1 MWTTLLCLG
10 LFREELQ
17 FRMDKSEY
25 NLKIEELKTAMHA
38 HDFEKAVDVAD
49 SLDIKKIR
57 DNNLLSLIAD
67 AYELT
72 GDNEQ
77 AKKILLMAYE
87 NTNTGRQLAYR
98 LCLISIKLK
107 ELDEAN
113 EFYQDFIEMA
123 PRDSARFILKYKMA
137 KAKKK
142 PVEELIKILED
153 YVNIDMEEKW
163 AYELAK
169 LYDVAGEG
177 EKCVNMCDEISLW
190 FAEGKYVV
198 KAMDLKKKY
207 ESLTSTQQDNYNK
220 KSENKSKEQEEKKA
234 STQELMDKIMEKTSI
249 KSRIDEAVKEANER
263 KAESK
268 TIEEVTGTEKNIDK
282 IKAVGK
288 EAADTESF
296 DFPEIN
302 ESVVE
307 EIKPYD
313 DIEGATIDVNS
324 MTHPQEVEEIK
335 IPGISDDL
343 NELESDS
350 SDKAEAEKEDVVA
363 KTDKEKKRLKLRPFS
378 VKPKKTENPLK
389 EDKKVEAPVNAKVP
403 LEEDED
409 FKLINPD
416 DVSKVEEP
424 VIDDLGEDTTETV
437 DMEFDEDMDM
447 VMKSDEE
454 KEDILNVDDVED
466 ILHQLQA
473 RGILKAETV
482 NSAVSIIE
490 NVRETKKESKEE
502 KPDEKDV
509 STLDRWQE
517 DNVEVEKPLEKEQT
531 SVEDNTSDNEKKE
544 QTSVEDNTSDNEEN
558 KASQVEIPDLE
569 EIPDEVEDLPEEPE
583 KEEVEITENQDASEL
598 EVIESQEEEPE
609 VDIEKIAESI
619 PDIEEIQVAEEAQPE
634 EIPSEQEV
642 AENVQKEASE
652 TAEDLG
658 KTAIFTIPK
667 ADIETGNN
675 TGEVVVDEELPNI
688 DAPEIDLET
697 GIPEQDLCE
706 DTKNAEES
714 TENENAESVDAE
726 KSESAENEEAVQ
738 EEPAQ
743 DNSIDLDIHSTKD
756 LSAKVEVISGTDWEQ
771 PEYEEKLEE
780 EEEQLEGAKEEAE
793 EGTPERTSEGE
804 LLNRILNKNNEE
816 IPEPELVATEEE
828 LSVFKNFFNVEGLED
843 NIQEV
848 VKELIAGYTP
858 NGKSTDG
865 NVVILG
871 EEKTGKT
878 SLAVEI
884 IKLVNKKRG
893 RRNRRLAKIDATA
906 LNKRGFRNSLNK
918 LLGSDLIVENAEKL
932 GAMILSEV
940 VDVSGMFTDDM
951 LIILE
956 GETEPMEKMLKD
968 SPRLSKVFNHVIR
981 IKQYDIKEWVEYG
994 KRYAK
999 DKGYVME
1006 ELASLAFYKAIDDYF
1021 GEHKGI
1027 GRADVEKLVDTAI
1040 ANSHKLGR
1048 KLSGL
1053 FSSNK
1058 NDDGLYILIESDFI
1072 F

>member
-1 MWTTLLCLG
+1 
-10 LFREELQ
+10 
-17 FRMDKSEY
+17 MDKSEY

-169 LYDVAGEG
+169 LYDIAGEG

-268 TIEEVTGTEKNIDK
+268 TIEEVTDTEKNIDN
-282 IKAVGK
+282 IKVVGK

-424 VIDDLGEDTTETV
+424 VIDDLGEDTTEPV

-447 VMKSDEE
+447 VMKSDEK

-531 SVEDNTSDNEKKE
+531 SVEDNTSDNEEKE

-558 KASQVEIPDLE
+558 KASKVEIPDLE

-583 KEEVEITENQDASEL
+583 KEEVETTENQDASEL

-688 DAPEIDLET
+688 DEPEIDLET
-697 GIPEQDLCE
+697 GILEPDLGE

-726 KSESAENEEAVQ
+726 KSESTEKEEAVQ
-738 EEPAQ
+738 EEPVQ
-743 DNSIDLDIHSTKD
+743 DNSINLDIHSTKD

-771 PEYEEKLEE
+771 PEYEEELEE
-780 EEEQLEGAKEEAE
+780 EEEQLEVAKEEAE

-932 GAMILSEV
+932 GPMILSEV

>member
-1 MWTTLLCLG
+1 
-10 LFREELQ
+10 
-17 FRMDKSEY
+17 MDKSEY

-169 LYDVAGEG
+169 LYDIAGEG

-531 SVEDNTSDNEKKE
+531 SVEDNTSDNE
-544 QTSVEDNTSDNEEN
+544 EN

-583 KEEVEITENQDASEL
+583 KEEVETTENQDASEL

-726 KSESAENEEAVQ
+726 KSESTENEEAVQ

-743 DNSIDLDIHSTKD
+743 DNSINLDIHSTKD

-780 EEEQLEGAKEEAE
+780 EEEQLEVSKEEAE

>member
-1 MWTTLLCLG
+1 
-10 LFREELQ
+10 
-17 FRMDKSEY
+17 MDKSEY

-137 KAKKK
+137 KANKK

-531 SVEDNTSDNEKKE
+531 SVEDNTSDNEEKEQTSVEDNTLDNEKKE

-583 KEEVEITENQDASEL
+583 KEEVETTENQDASEL

-619 PDIEEIQVAEEAQPE
+619 PDKEEIQVAEEAQPE

-726 KSESAENEEAVQ
+726 KSESTENEEAVQ
-738 EEPAQ
+738 EELAQ
-743 DNSIDLDIHSTKD
+743 DNSINLDIHSTKD

-780 EEEQLEGAKEEAE
+780 EEEQLEVAKEEAE

>member
-1 MWTTLLCLG
+1 
-10 LFREELQ
+10 
-17 FRMDKSEY
+17 MDKSEY

-169 LYDVAGEG
+169 LYDIAGEG

-268 TIEEVTGTEKNIDK
+268 TIEEVTDTEKNIDK

-302 ESVVE
+302 ESAVE

-350 SDKAEAEKEDVVA
+350 SDKVEAEKEDVVA

-389 EDKKVEAPVNAKVP
+389 EDKKVEAPVNAKVT
-403 LEEDED
+403 LEEDKD

-502 KPDEKDV
+502 KPDEKEV

-583 KEEVEITENQDASEL
+583 KEEVETTENQDASEL

-619 PDIEEIQVAEEAQPE
+619 PDIEEIQLAEEAQPE

-688 DAPEIDLET
+688 DEPEIDLET
-697 GIPEQDLCE
+697 GIPEPDLGK

-726 KSESAENEEAVQ
+726 KSESTENEEAVQ

-743 DNSIDLDIHSTKD
+743 DNSINLDIHSTKD

-780 EEEQLEGAKEEAE
+780 EEEQLEVAKEEAE
-793 EGTPERTSEGE
+793 EGTPERTSE
-804 LLNRILNKNNEE
+804 
-816 IPEPELVATEEE
+816 
-828 LSVFKNFFNVEGLED
+828 
-843 NIQEV
+843 
-848 VKELIAGYTP
+848 
-858 NGKSTDG
+858 
-865 NVVILG
+865 G

>member
-1 MWTTLLCLG
+1 
-10 LFREELQ
+10 
-17 FRMDKSEY
+17 MDKSEY

-169 LYDVAGEG
+169 LYDIAGEG

-424 VIDDLGEDTTETV
+424 VIDDLGEDTTEPV

-502 KPDEKDV
+502 KPDEKEV

-517 DNVEVEKPLEKEQT
+517 DNVEVEKPLE
-531 SVEDNTSDNEKKE
+531 KE

-583 KEEVEITENQDASEL
+583 KEEVETTENQDASEL

-726 KSESAENEEAVQ
+726 KSESTENEEAVQ
-738 EEPAQ
+738 EELAQ
-743 DNSIDLDIHSTKD
+743 DNSINLDIHSTKD

-780 EEEQLEGAKEEAE
+780 EEEQLEVAKEEAE

>member
-1 MWTTLLCLG
+1 
-10 LFREELQ
+10 
-17 FRMDKSEY
+17 MDKSEY
-25 NLKIEELKTAMHA
+25 NLKIEELKTAIHA

-169 LYDVAGEG
+169 LYDIAGEG

-313 DIEGATIDVNS
+313 EIEGATIDVNS

-335 IPGISDDL
+335 IPGISDDVSKP
-343 NELESDS
+343 ESDS

-389 EDKKVEAPVNAKVP
+389 EDKKVEASVNTNVP

-424 VIDDLGEDTTETV
+424 VIDDLGEDTTEPV

-502 KPDEKDV
+502 KPDEKEV

-531 SVEDNTSDNEKKE
+531 SVEDNTSDNEEKE

-583 KEEVEITENQDASEL
+583 KEEVETTENQDASEL

-780 EEEQLEGAKEEAE
+780 EEEQLEVAKEEAE

>member
-1 MWTTLLCLG
+1 
-10 LFREELQ
+10 
-17 FRMDKSEY
+17 MDKSEY

-780 EEEQLEGAKEEAE
+780 EEEQLEGAEEEAE

>member
-1 MWTTLLCLG
+1 
-10 LFREELQ
+10 
-17 FRMDKSEY
+17 MDKSEY

-169 LYDVAGEG
+169 LYDIAGEG

-249 KSRIDEAVKEANER
+249 KSRIDEAVKEANEH

-335 IPGISDDL
+335 IPGISDEL

-389 EDKKVEAPVNAKVP
+389 EDKKVEASVNAKVP

-424 VIDDLGEDTTETV
+424 VIDDLGEDTTEPV

-502 KPDEKDV
+502 KPDEKEV

-517 DNVEVEKPLEKEQT
+517 DNVEVEKPLEKEQTSVEDNTSDNEEKEQT

-569 EIPDEVEDLPEEPE
+569 EIPDEVEDLP
-583 KEEVEITENQDASEL
+583 
-598 EVIESQEEEPE
+598 EEPE

-714 TENENAESVDAE
+714 TENENAESVDVK
-726 KSESAENEEAVQ
+726 KSESTENEEAVQ

-743 DNSIDLDIHSTKD
+743 DNSINLDIHSTKD

-780 EEEQLEGAKEEAE
+780 EEEQLEVAKEEAE

-1027 GRADVEKLVDTAI
+1027 GRSDVEKLVDTAI

>member
-1 MWTTLLCLG
+1 
-10 LFREELQ
+10 
-17 FRMDKSEY
+17 MDKSEY

-169 LYDVAGEG
+169 LYDIAGEG

-268 TIEEVTGTEKNIDK
+268 TVEEVTGTEKNIDK

-389 EDKKVEAPVNAKVP
+389 EDKKVEAPVNTNVP

-424 VIDDLGEDTTETV
+424 VIDDLGEDTTEPV

-531 SVEDNTSDNEKKE
+531 SVEDNTSDNEEKE

-634 EIPSEQEV
+634 ENPSEQEV

-743 DNSIDLDIHSTKD
+743 DNSINLDIHSTKD

-780 EEEQLEGAKEEAE
+780 EEEQLEVAKEEAE

-871 EEKTGKT
+871 EEKAGKT

>member
-1 MWTTLLCLG
+1 
-10 LFREELQ
+10 
-17 FRMDKSEY
+17 MDKSEY

-169 LYDVAGEG
+169 LYDIAGEG

-389 EDKKVEAPVNAKVP
+389 EDKKVEAPVNTNVP

-502 KPDEKDV
+502 KPDEKDI

-531 SVEDNTSDNEKKE
+531 SVEDNTSDNEEKEQTSVEDNTLDNEKKE
-544 QTSVEDNTSDNEEN
+544 QTSVEDNTSDNGEN

-583 KEEVEITENQDASEL
+583 KEEVETTENQDASEL

-697 GIPEQDLCE
+697 GIPEQDSGE

-726 KSESAENEEAVQ
+726 KSESTENEEAVQ

-743 DNSIDLDIHSTKD
+743 DNSINLDIHSTKD

-780 EEEQLEGAKEEAE
+780 EEEQLEVAKEEAE

>member
-1 MWTTLLCLG
+1 
-10 LFREELQ
+10 
-17 FRMDKSEY
+17 MDKSEY

-169 LYDVAGEG
+169 LYDIAGEG

-389 EDKKVEAPVNAKVP
+389 EDKKVEAPVNTNVP

-502 KPDEKDV
+502 KPDEKDI

-531 SVEDNTSDNEKKE
+531 SVEDNTLDNEKKE
-544 QTSVEDNTSDNEEN
+544 QTSVEDNTSDNGEN

-583 KEEVEITENQDASEL
+583 KEEVETTENQDASEL

-697 GIPEQDLCE
+697 GIPEQDSGE

-726 KSESAENEEAVQ
+726 KSESTENEEAVQ

-743 DNSIDLDIHSTKD
+743 DNSINLDIHSTKD

-780 EEEQLEGAKEEAE
+780 EEEQLEVAKEEAE

>member
-1 MWTTLLCLG
+1 M
-10 LFREELQ
+10 
-17 FRMDKSEY
+17 
-25 NLKIEELKTAMHA
+25 
-38 HDFEKAVDVAD
+38 
-49 SLDIKKIR
+49 
-57 DNNLLSLIAD
+57 
-67 AYELT
+67 
-72 GDNEQ
+72 
-77 AKKILLMAYE
+77 
-87 NTNTGRQLAYR
+87 
-98 LCLISIKLK
+98 
-107 ELDEAN
+107 
-113 EFYQDFIEMA
+113 
-123 PRDSARFILKYKMA
+123 
-137 KAKKK
+137 
-142 PVEELIKILED
+142 
-153 YVNIDMEEKW
+153 
-163 AYELAK
+163 
-169 LYDVAGEG
+169 
-177 EKCVNMCDEISLW
+177 
-190 FAEGKYVV
+190 
-198 KAMDLKKKY
+198 
-207 ESLTSTQQDNYNK
+207 
-220 KSENKSKEQEEKKA
+220 
-234 STQELMDKIMEKTSI
+234 
-249 KSRIDEAVKEANER
+249 
-263 KAESK
+263 
-268 TIEEVTGTEKNIDK
+268 
-282 IKAVGK
+282 
-288 EAADTESF
+288 
-296 DFPEIN
+296 
-302 ESVVE
+302 E

-363 KTDKEKKRLKLRPFS
+363 KTEKEKKRLKLRPFS

-389 EDKKVEAPVNAKVP
+389 EDKKVEAPVNANVP

-502 KPDEKDV
+502 KPDEKEV

-517 DNVEVEKPLEKEQT
+517 DNVEVEKPLEKEQTSVEDNTSDNEEKEQT

-583 KEEVEITENQDASEL
+583 KEEVETTENQDASEL

-697 GIPEQDLCE
+697 GIPEPDLGE

-726 KSESAENEEAVQ
+726 KSESTENEEAVQ

-743 DNSIDLDIHSTKD
+743 DNSINLDIHSTKD

-780 EEEQLEGAKEEAE
+780 EEEQLELAKEEAE

-968 SPRLSKVFNHVIR
+968 SPRLSKVFNQVIR

>member
-1 MWTTLLCLG
+1 
-10 LFREELQ
+10 
-17 FRMDKSEY
+17 MDKSEY

-169 LYDVAGEG
+169 LYDIAGEG

-268 TIEEVTGTEKNIDK
+268 TIEEVTGTEKNIDN

-389 EDKKVEAPVNAKVP
+389 EDKKVEAPVNTNVP

-424 VIDDLGEDTTETV
+424 VIDDLGEDTTEPV

-502 KPDEKDV
+502 KPDEKEV

-517 DNVEVEKPLEKEQT
+517 DNVEVEKPLE
-531 SVEDNTSDNEKKE
+531 KE

-583 KEEVEITENQDASEL
+583 KEEVETTENQDASEL

-697 GIPEQDLCE
+697 GIPEQDLGE

-726 KSESAENEEAVQ
+726 KSESTENEEAVQ

-743 DNSIDLDIHSTKD
+743 DNSINLDIHSTKD

-780 EEEQLEGAKEEAE
+780 EEEQLEVAKEEAE

>member
-1 MWTTLLCLG
+1 
-10 LFREELQ
+10 
-17 FRMDKSEY
+17 MDKSEY

-169 LYDVAGEG
+169 LYDIAGEG

-583 KEEVEITENQDASEL
+583 KEEVETTENQDASEL

-726 KSESAENEEAVQ
+726 KSESTENEEAVQ

-743 DNSIDLDIHSTKD
+743 DNSINLDIHSTKD

-780 EEEQLEGAKEEAE
+780 EEEQLEVAKEEAE

-1058 NDDGLYILIESDFI
+1058 NDDGLFILIESDFI

>member
-1 MWTTLLCLG
+1 
-10 LFREELQ
+10 
-17 FRMDKSEY
+17 MDKSEY

-169 LYDVAGEG
+169 LYDIAGEG

-282 IKAVGK
+282 IKVVGK

-335 IPGISDDL
+335 IPGISDDVSKP
-343 NELESDS
+343 ESDS

-363 KTDKEKKRLKLRPFS
+363 KTEKEKKRLKLRPFS

-389 EDKKVEAPVNAKVP
+389 EDKKVEAPVIANVP

-424 VIDDLGEDTTETV
+424 VIDDLGEDTTEQV

-502 KPDEKDV
+502 KPDEKEV

-531 SVEDNTSDNEKKE
+531 SVEDNTSDNEEKE

-583 KEEVEITENQDASEL
+583 KEEVETTENQDASEL

-697 GIPEQDLCE
+697 GIPEPDLGE

-726 KSESAENEEAVQ
+726 KSESTENEEAVQ

-743 DNSIDLDIHSTKD
+743 DNSINLDIHSTKD

-780 EEEQLEGAKEEAE
+780 EEEQLEVAKEEAE

>member
-1 MWTTLLCLG
+1 
-10 LFREELQ
+10 
-17 FRMDKSEY
+17 MDKSEY

-137 KAKKK
+137 KANKK

-169 LYDVAGEG
+169 LYDIAGEG

-424 VIDDLGEDTTETV
+424 VIDDLGEDTTEPV

-502 KPDEKDV
+502 KPDEKEV

-531 SVEDNTSDNEKKE
+531 SVEDNISDNEEKE

-583 KEEVEITENQDASEL
+583 KEEVETTENQDASEL
-598 EVIESQEEEPE
+598 EVIESQEEEPD

-726 KSESAENEEAVQ
+726 KSESTENEEAVQ

-743 DNSIDLDIHSTKD
+743 DNSINLDIHSTKD

-780 EEEQLEGAKEEAE
+780 EEEQLEVAKEEAE

>member
-1 MWTTLLCLG
+1 M
-10 LFREELQ
+10 
-17 FRMDKSEY
+17 
-25 NLKIEELKTAMHA
+25 
-38 HDFEKAVDVAD
+38 
-49 SLDIKKIR
+49 
-57 DNNLLSLIAD
+57 
-67 AYELT
+67 
-72 GDNEQ
+72 
-77 AKKILLMAYE
+77 
-87 NTNTGRQLAYR
+87 
-98 LCLISIKLK
+98 
-107 ELDEAN
+107 
-113 EFYQDFIEMA
+113 
-123 PRDSARFILKYKMA
+123 
-137 KAKKK
+137 
-142 PVEELIKILED
+142 
-153 YVNIDMEEKW
+153 
-163 AYELAK
+163 
-169 LYDVAGEG
+169 
-177 EKCVNMCDEISLW
+177 
-190 FAEGKYVV
+190 
-198 KAMDLKKKY
+198 
-207 ESLTSTQQDNYNK
+207 
-220 KSENKSKEQEEKKA
+220 
-234 STQELMDKIMEKTSI
+234 
-249 KSRIDEAVKEANER
+249 
-263 KAESK
+263 
-268 TIEEVTGTEKNIDK
+268 
-282 IKAVGK
+282 
-288 EAADTESF
+288 
-296 DFPEIN
+296 
-302 ESVVE
+302 E

-389 EDKKVEAPVNAKVP
+389 EDKKVEAPVNTNVP

-424 VIDDLGEDTTETV
+424 VIDDLGEDTTEPV

-502 KPDEKDV
+502 KPDEKEV

-531 SVEDNTSDNEKKE
+531 SVEDNTSDNEEKEQTSVEDNTSDNEKKE
-544 QTSVEDNTSDNEEN
+544 QTSVEDNTSDNGEN
-558 KASQVEIPDLE
+558 KASRVEIPDLE

-583 KEEVEITENQDASEL
+583 KEEVETTENQDASEL

-697 GIPEQDLCE
+697 GIPEQDSGE

-726 KSESAENEEAVQ
+726 KSESTENEEAVQ

-743 DNSIDLDIHSTKD
+743 DNSINLDIHSTKD

-780 EEEQLEGAKEEAE
+780 EEEQLEVAKEEAE

>member
-1 MWTTLLCLG
+1 
-10 LFREELQ
+10 
-17 FRMDKSEY
+17 MDKSEY

-169 LYDVAGEG
+169 LYDIAGEG

-249 KSRIDEAVKEANER
+249 KSRIDKAVKEANER

-268 TIEEVTGTEKNIDK
+268 TIEEVTDTEKNIDK
-282 IKAVGK
+282 IKVVGK

-302 ESVVE
+302 ESAVE

-389 EDKKVEAPVNAKVP
+389 EDKKVEAPVNAKVT
-403 LEEDED
+403 LEEDKD

-502 KPDEKDV
+502 KPDEKEV

-531 SVEDNTSDNEKKE
+531 SVEDNTSDNEEKE
-544 QTSVEDNTSDNEEN
+544 KTSVEDNTSDNEEN

-583 KEEVEITENQDASEL
+583 KEEVETTENQDASEL

-619 PDIEEIQVAEEAQPE
+619 PDIEEIQLAEEAQPE

-688 DAPEIDLET
+688 DEPEIDLET
-697 GIPEQDLCE
+697 GIPEPDLGK

-726 KSESAENEEAVQ
+726 KSESTENEEAVQ

-743 DNSIDLDIHSTKD
+743 DNSINLDIHSTKD

-780 EEEQLEGAKEEAE
+780 EEEQLEVAKEEAE

>member
-1 MWTTLLCLG
+1 
-10 LFREELQ
+10 
-17 FRMDKSEY
+17 MDKSEY

-169 LYDVAGEG
+169 LYDIAGEG

-249 KSRIDEAVKEANER
+249 KSRIDEAVKEANEH

-335 IPGISDDL
+335 IPGISDDVSKP
-343 NELESDS
+343 ESAS
-350 SDKAEAEKEDVVA
+350 SDKAETEKENGVT
-363 KTDKEKKRLKLRPFS
+363 KPDKEKKRLKLRPFS

-389 EDKKVEAPVNAKVP
+389 EDKKVEAPVNTKVP

-424 VIDDLGEDTTETV
+424 VIDDLGEDTTEPV

-502 KPDEKDV
+502 KPDEKEV

-531 SVEDNTSDNEKKE
+531 SVEDNTLDNEKKE

-583 KEEVEITENQDASEL
+583 KEEVETTENQDASEL

-726 KSESAENEEAVQ
+726 KSESTENEEAVQ

-743 DNSIDLDIHSTKD
+743 DNSINLDIHSTKD

-780 EEEQLEGAKEEAE
+780 EEEQLEVAKEEAE

>member
-1 MWTTLLCLG
+1 
-10 LFREELQ
+10 
-17 FRMDKSEY
+17 MDKSEY

-137 KAKKK
+137 KANKK

-531 SVEDNTSDNEKKE
+531 SVEDNTSDNEEKEQTSVEDNTLDNEKKE

-583 KEEVEITENQDASEL
+583 KEEVETTENQDASEL

-726 KSESAENEEAVQ
+726 KSESTENEEAVQ
-738 EEPAQ
+738 EELAQ
-743 DNSIDLDIHSTKD
+743 DNSINLDIHSTKD
-756 LSAKVEVISGTDWEQ
+756 LSAKVEVVSGTDWEQ

-780 EEEQLEGAKEEAE
+780 EEEQLEVAKEEAE

>member
-1 MWTTLLCLG
+1 
-10 LFREELQ
+10 
-17 FRMDKSEY
+17 MDKSEY

-169 LYDVAGEG
+169 LYDIAGEG

-324 MTHPQEVEEIK
+324 ITHPQEVEEIK

-502 KPDEKDV
+502 KPDEKEV

-531 SVEDNTSDNEKKE
+531 LVEDNTSDNEEKE

-583 KEEVEITENQDASEL
+583 KEEVETTENQDASEL

-743 DNSIDLDIHSTKD
+743 DNSINLDIHSTKD

-780 EEEQLEGAKEEAE
+780 EEEQLEVAKEEAE

>member
-1 MWTTLLCLG
+1 
-10 LFREELQ
+10 
-17 FRMDKSEY
+17 
-25 NLKIEELKTAMHA
+25 
-38 HDFEKAVDVAD
+38 
-49 SLDIKKIR
+49 
-57 DNNLLSLIAD
+57 
-67 AYELT
+67 
-72 GDNEQ
+72 
-77 AKKILLMAYE
+77 
-87 NTNTGRQLAYR
+87 
-98 LCLISIKLK
+98 
-107 ELDEAN
+107 
-113 EFYQDFIEMA
+113 
-123 PRDSARFILKYKMA
+123 
-137 KAKKK
+137 
-142 PVEELIKILED
+142 
-153 YVNIDMEEKW
+153 MEEKW

-531 SVEDNTSDNEKKE
+531 SVEDNTSDNEEKEQTSVEDNTLDNEKKE

-583 KEEVEITENQDASEL
+583 KEEVETTENQDASEL

-726 KSESAENEEAVQ
+726 KSESTENEEAVQ
-738 EEPAQ
+738 EELAQ
-743 DNSIDLDIHSTKD
+743 DNSINLDIHSTKD

-780 EEEQLEGAKEEAE
+780 EEEQLEVAKEEAE

>member
-1 MWTTLLCLG
+1 
-10 LFREELQ
+10 
-17 FRMDKSEY
+17 MDKSEY

-169 LYDVAGEG
+169 LYDIAGEG

-363 KTDKEKKRLKLRPFS
+363 KTDKEKKRLKLRLFS

-583 KEEVEITENQDASEL
+583 KEEVETTENQDASEL

-697 GIPEQDLCE
+697 GIPEPDLGE

-714 TENENAESVDAE
+714 TENVNAESVDAE
-726 KSESAENEEAVQ
+726 KSESTENEEAVQ

-743 DNSIDLDIHSTKD
+743 DNSINLDIHSTKD

-780 EEEQLEGAKEEAE
+780 EEEQLELAKEEAE

>member
-1 MWTTLLCLG
+1 
-10 LFREELQ
+10 
-17 FRMDKSEY
+17 MDKSEY

-169 LYDVAGEG
+169 LYDIAGEG

-268 TIEEVTGTEKNIDK
+268 TIEEVTGTEKNIDN

-389 EDKKVEAPVNAKVP
+389 EDKKVEAPVNTNVP

-424 VIDDLGEDTTETV
+424 VIDDLGEDTTEPV
-437 DMEFDEDMDM
+437 DIEFDEDMDM

-502 KPDEKDV
+502 KPDEKEV

-531 SVEDNTSDNEKKE
+531 SVEDNTSDNEEKE

-583 KEEVEITENQDASEL
+583 KEEVETTENQDASEL

-697 GIPEQDLCE
+697 GIPEQDLGE

-726 KSESAENEEAVQ
+726 KSESTENEEAVQ

-743 DNSIDLDIHSTKD
+743 DNSINLDIHSTKD

-780 EEEQLEGAKEEAE
+780 EEEQLEVAKEEAE

>member
-1 MWTTLLCLG
+1 
-10 LFREELQ
+10 
-17 FRMDKSEY
+17 MDKSEY

-169 LYDVAGEG
+169 LYDIAGEG

-313 DIEGATIDVNS
+313 EIEGATIDVNS

-335 IPGISDDL
+335 IPGISDDVSKP
-343 NELESDS
+343 ESDS

-389 EDKKVEAPVNAKVP
+389 EDKKVEASVNTNVP

-424 VIDDLGEDTTETV
+424 VIDNLGEDTTEPV

-502 KPDEKDV
+502 KPDEKEV

-583 KEEVEITENQDASEL
+583 KEEVETTENQDASEL

-619 PDIEEIQVAEEAQPE
+619 PDIEEIQVAEEAQLE

-726 KSESAENEEAVQ
+726 KSESTENEEAVQ

-743 DNSIDLDIHSTKD
+743 DNSINLDIHSTKD

-780 EEEQLEGAKEEAE
+780 EEEQLEVAKEEAE

>member
-1 MWTTLLCLG
+1 
-10 LFREELQ
+10 
-17 FRMDKSEY
+17 MDKSEY

-169 LYDVAGEG
+169 LYDIAGEG

-234 STQELMDKIMEKTSI
+234 STQEFMDKIMEKTSI

-313 DIEGATIDVNS
+313 EIEGATIDVNS

-335 IPGISDDL
+335 IPGISDDVSKP
-343 NELESDS
+343 ESDS

-389 EDKKVEAPVNAKVP
+389 EDKKVEAPVNTNVP

-424 VIDDLGEDTTETV
+424 VIDDLGEDTTEPV

-502 KPDEKDV
+502 KPDEKEV

-583 KEEVEITENQDASEL
+583 KEEVETTENQDASEL

-726 KSESAENEEAVQ
+726 KSESTENEEAVQ
-738 EEPAQ
+738 EELAQ
-743 DNSIDLDIHSTKD
+743 DNSINLDIHSTKD

-780 EEEQLEGAKEEAE
+780 EEEQLEVAKEEAE

>member
-1 MWTTLLCLG
+1 
-10 LFREELQ
+10 
-17 FRMDKSEY
+17 MDKSEY

-169 LYDVAGEG
+169 LYDIAGEG

-268 TIEEVTGTEKNIDK
+268 TIEEVTGTEKNIDN

-335 IPGISDDL
+335 IPGISDDV

-389 EDKKVEAPVNAKVP
+389 EDKKVEAPVNANVP

-502 KPDEKDV
+502 KPDEKEV

-517 DNVEVEKPLEKEQT
+517 DNVEVEEPLEKEQTSVEDNTSDNEEKEQT

-544 QTSVEDNTSDNEEN
+544 QTLVEDNTSDNEEN

-642 AENVQKEASE
+642 AENVQKEDSE

-697 GIPEQDLCE
+697 GIPEQDLGE

-726 KSESAENEEAVQ
+726 KSESTENEEAVQ

-743 DNSIDLDIHSTKD
+743 DNSINLDIHSTKD

-780 EEEQLEGAKEEAE
+780 EEEQLEVAKEEAE

>member
-1 MWTTLLCLG
+1 
-10 LFREELQ
+10 
-17 FRMDKSEY
+17 MDKSEY

-169 LYDVAGEG
+169 LYDIAGEG

-249 KSRIDEAVKEANER
+249 KSRIDEAVKEANKR

-268 TIEEVTGTEKNIDK
+268 TIEEVAGTEKNIDK

-335 IPGISDDL
+335 IPGISDEL

-389 EDKKVEAPVNAKVP
+389 EDKKVEAPVNTKVP

-424 VIDDLGEDTTETV
+424 VIDDLGEDTTEPV

-502 KPDEKDV
+502 KPDEKEV

-531 SVEDNTSDNEKKE
+531 L
-544 QTSVEDNTSDNEEN
+544 VEDNTSDNEEN

-583 KEEVEITENQDASEL
+583 KEEVETTENQDASEL

-634 EIPSEQEV
+634 EILSEQEV

-726 KSESAENEEAVQ
+726 KSESTENEEAVQ

-743 DNSIDLDIHSTKD
+743 DNSINLDIHSTKD

-780 EEEQLEGAKEEAE
+780 EEEQLEVAKEEAE

>member
-1 MWTTLLCLG
+1 
-10 LFREELQ
+10 
-17 FRMDKSEY
+17 MDKSEY

-169 LYDVAGEG
+169 LYDIAGEG

-220 KSENKSKEQEEKKA
+220 KSENKFKEQEEKKA

-335 IPGISDDL
+335 IPGISDDVSKP
-343 NELESDS
+343 ESDS

-389 EDKKVEAPVNAKVP
+389 EDKKVEASVNAKVP

-531 SVEDNTSDNEKKE
+531 SVEDNTSDNEEKE

-558 KASQVEIPDLE
+558 RASQVEIPDLE

>member
-1 MWTTLLCLG
+1 
-10 LFREELQ
+10 
-17 FRMDKSEY
+17 MDKSEY
-25 NLKIEELKTAMHA
+25 NLKIEELKAAMHA

-123 PRDSARFILKYKMA
+123 SRDSARFILKYKMA

-169 LYDVAGEG
+169 LYDIAGEG

-268 TIEEVTGTEKNIDK
+268 TIEEVTDTEKNIDK
-282 IKAVGK
+282 IKVVGK
-288 EAADTESF
+288 EAADIDSF

-389 EDKKVEAPVNAKVP
+389 EDKKVEAPVNAKVT
-403 LEEDED
+403 LEEDKD

-502 KPDEKDV
+502 KPDEKEV

-583 KEEVEITENQDASEL
+583 KEEVETTENQDASEL

-619 PDIEEIQVAEEAQPE
+619 PDIEEIQLAEEAQPE
-634 EIPSEQEV
+634 EIPSEQQV

-688 DAPEIDLET
+688 DEPEIDLET
-697 GIPEQDLCE
+697 GIPEPDLGK

-726 KSESAENEEAVQ
+726 KSESTENGEAVQ

-743 DNSIDLDIHSTKD
+743 DNSINLDIHSTKD

-780 EEEQLEGAKEEAE
+780 EEEQLEVAKEEAE

>member
-1 MWTTLLCLG
+1 
-10 LFREELQ
+10 
-17 FRMDKSEY
+17 MDKSEY

-169 LYDVAGEG
+169 LYDIAGEG

-268 TIEEVTGTEKNIDK
+268 TIEEVTGTEKNIDN

-389 EDKKVEAPVNAKVP
+389 EDKKVEAPVNTNVP

-424 VIDDLGEDTTETV
+424 VIDDLGEDTTEPV

-502 KPDEKDV
+502 KPDEKEV

-517 DNVEVEKPLEKEQT
+517 DNVEVEKPLEKEQTSVEDNTSDNEEKEQT

-583 KEEVEITENQDASEL
+583 KEEVETTENQDASEL

-697 GIPEQDLCE
+697 GIPEQDLGE

-726 KSESAENEEAVQ
+726 KSESTENEEAVQ

-743 DNSIDLDIHSTKD
+743 DNSINLDIHSTKD

-780 EEEQLEGAKEEAE
+780 EEEQLEVAKEEAE

-1027 GRADVEKLVDTAI
+1027 GSADVEKLVDTAI

>member
-1 MWTTLLCLG
+1 
-10 LFREELQ
+10 
-17 FRMDKSEY
+17 MDKSEY

-169 LYDVAGEG
+169 LYDIAGEG

-389 EDKKVEAPVNAKVP
+389 EDKKVEASVNAKVP

-502 KPDEKDV
+502 KPDEKEV

-517 DNVEVEKPLEKEQT
+517 DNVEVEEPLEKEQTSVEDNTSDNEEKEQT

-544 QTSVEDNTSDNEEN
+544 QTLVEDNTSDNEEN

-583 KEEVEITENQDASEL
+583 KEEVEIAENQDASEL

-726 KSESAENEEAVQ
+726 KSESTENEEAVQ

-743 DNSIDLDIHSTKD
+743 DNSINLDIHSTKD

-780 EEEQLEGAKEEAE
+780 EEEQLEVAKEEAE

>member
-1 MWTTLLCLG
+1 
-10 LFREELQ
+10 
-17 FRMDKSEY
+17 MDKSEY

-378 VKPKKTENPLK
+378 VKPKKAENPLK

-502 KPDEKDV
+502 KPDEKDI

-531 SVEDNTSDNEKKE
+531 SVEDNTSDNEEKEQTSVEDNTLDNEKKE
-544 QTSVEDNTSDNEEN
+544 QTSVEDNTSDNGEN

-583 KEEVEITENQDASEL
+583 KEEVETTENQDASEL

-697 GIPEQDLCE
+697 GIPEQDSGE

-726 KSESAENEEAVQ
+726 KSESTENEEAVQ

-743 DNSIDLDIHSTKD
+743 DNSINLDIHSTKD

-780 EEEQLEGAKEEAE
+780 EEEQLEVAKEEAE

-816 IPEPELVATEEE
+816 IPEPEFVATEEE

>member
-1 MWTTLLCLG
+1 
-10 LFREELQ
+10 
-17 FRMDKSEY
+17 MDKSEY

-169 LYDVAGEG
+169 LYDIAGEG

-282 IKAVGK
+282 IKVVGK

-363 KTDKEKKRLKLRPFS
+363 KTEKEKKRLKLRPFS

-389 EDKKVEAPVNAKVP
+389 EDKKVEAPVNANVP

-502 KPDEKDV
+502 KPDEKEV

-531 SVEDNTSDNEKKE
+531 SVEDNTSDNEEKEQTSVEDNTLDNEKKE

-583 KEEVEITENQDASEL
+583 KEEVETTENQDASEL

-726 KSESAENEEAVQ
+726 KSESTENEEAVQ
-738 EEPAQ
+738 EELAQ
-743 DNSIDLDIHSTKD
+743 DNSINLDIHSTKD

-780 EEEQLEGAKEEAE
+780 EEEQLEVAKEEAE

>member
-1 MWTTLLCLG
+1 
-10 LFREELQ
+10 
-17 FRMDKSEY
+17 MDKSEY

-169 LYDVAGEG
+169 LYDIAGEG

-249 KSRIDEAVKEANER
+249 KSRIDEAVKEANKR

-288 EAADTESF
+288 ETADTESF

-313 DIEGATIDVNS
+313 DIEGVTIDVNS

-335 IPGISDDL
+335 IPGISDDVSKP
-343 NELESDS
+343 ESAS
-350 SDKAEAEKEDVVA
+350 SDKAETEKEDGVT
-363 KTDKEKKRLKLRPFS
+363 KPDKEKKRLKLRPFS
-378 VKPKKTENPLK
+378 VKPKKTENSLK

-424 VIDDLGEDTTETV
+424 VIDDLGEDTTEPV

-447 VMKSDEE
+447 VMKSDEK

-490 NVRETKKESKEE
+490 NVRETKKEPKEE

-531 SVEDNTSDNEKKE
+531 SVEDNTSDNEEKE

-583 KEEVEITENQDASEL
+583 KEEVETTENQDASEL

-675 TGEVVVDEELPNI
+675 TDEVVVDEELPNI

-697 GIPEQDLCE
+697 GIPEPDLGE

-714 TENENAESVDAE
+714 TENENAESVDTE
-726 KSESAENEEAVQ
+726 KSESTENEEAVQ

-743 DNSIDLDIHSTKD
+743 DNSINLDIHSTKD

-780 EEEQLEGAKEEAE
+780 EEEQLEVAKEEAE

>member
-1 MWTTLLCLG
+1 
-10 LFREELQ
+10 
-17 FRMDKSEY
+17 MDKSEY

-169 LYDVAGEG
+169 LYDIAGEG

-583 KEEVEITENQDASEL
+583 KEEVETTENQDASEL

-743 DNSIDLDIHSTKD
+743 DNSINLDIHSTKD

-780 EEEQLEGAKEEAE
+780 EEEQLEVAKEEAE

-878 SLAVEI
+878 
-884 IKLVNKKRG
+884 
-893 RRNRRLAKIDATA
+893 T
-906 LNKRGFRNSLNK
+906 
-918 LLGSDLIVENAEKL
+918 
-932 GAMILSEV
+932 
-940 VDVSGMFTDDM
+940 
-951 LIILE
+951 
-956 GETEPMEKMLKD
+956 
-968 SPRLSKVFNHVIR
+968 
-981 IKQYDIKEWVEYG
+981 
-994 KRYAK
+994 
-999 DKGYVME
+999 
-1006 ELASLAFYKAIDDYF
+1006 LAS
-1021 GEHKGI
+1021 
-1027 GRADVEKLVDTAI
+1027 
-1040 ANSHKLGR
+1040 
-1048 KLSGL
+1048 
-1053 FSSNK
+1053 
-1058 NDDGLYILIESDFI
+1058 
-1072 F
+1072 

>member
-1 MWTTLLCLG
+1 
-10 LFREELQ
+10 
-17 FRMDKSEY
+17 MDKSEY

-169 LYDVAGEG
+169 LYDIAGEG

-268 TIEEVTGTEKNIDK
+268 TVEEVTGTEKNIDK

-389 EDKKVEAPVNAKVP
+389 EDKKVEAPVNTNVP

-502 KPDEKDV
+502 KPDEKEV

-531 SVEDNTSDNEKKE
+531 SVEDNTSDNEEKE

-583 KEEVEITENQDASEL
+583 KEEVETTENQDASEL

-743 DNSIDLDIHSTKD
+743 DNSINLDIHSTKD

-780 EEEQLEGAKEEAE
+780 EEEQLEVAKEEAE

>member
-1 MWTTLLCLG
+1 
-10 LFREELQ
+10 
-17 FRMDKSEY
+17 MDKSEY

-169 LYDVAGEG
+169 LYDIAGEG

-389 EDKKVEAPVNAKVP
+389 EDKKVEAPVNTNVP

-502 KPDEKDV
+502 KPDEKEV

-531 SVEDNTSDNEKKE
+531 SVEDNTSDNEEKEQTSVEDNTSDNEEKE

-583 KEEVEITENQDASEL
+583 KEEVETTENQDASEL

-726 KSESAENEEAVQ
+726 KSENAENEEAVQ

-743 DNSIDLDIHSTKD
+743 DNSINLDIHSTKD

-780 EEEQLEGAKEEAE
+780 EEEQLEVAKEEAE

-940 VDVSGMFTDDM
+940 VDASGMFTDDM

-1027 GRADVEKLVDTAI
+1027 GRTDVEKLVDTAI

>member
-1 MWTTLLCLG
+1 
-10 LFREELQ
+10 
-17 FRMDKSEY
+17 MDKSEY

-169 LYDVAGEG
+169 LYDIAGEG

-268 TIEEVTGTEKNIDK
+268 TVEEVTGTEKNIDK

-531 SVEDNTSDNEKKE
+531 SVEDNTSDNE
-544 QTSVEDNTSDNEEN
+544 EN

-583 KEEVEITENQDASEL
+583 KEEVETTENQDASEL

-726 KSESAENEEAVQ
+726 KSESTENEEAVQ

-743 DNSIDLDIHSTKD
+743 DNSINLDIHSTKD

-780 EEEQLEGAKEEAE
+780 EEEQLEVAKEEAE

>member
-1 MWTTLLCLG
+1 
-10 LFREELQ
+10 
-17 FRMDKSEY
+17 MDKSEY

-169 LYDVAGEG
+169 LYDIAGEG

-249 KSRIDEAVKEANER
+249 KSRIDEAVKEANEH

-335 IPGISDDL
+335 IPGISDDVSKP
-343 NELESDS
+343 ESAS
-350 SDKAEAEKEDVVA
+350 SDKAETEKENGVT
-363 KTDKEKKRLKLRPFS
+363 KPDKEKKRLKLRPFS

-389 EDKKVEAPVNAKVP
+389 EDKKVEAPVNTKVP

-424 VIDDLGEDTTETV
+424 VIDDLGEDTTEPV

-502 KPDEKDV
+502 KPDEKEV

-531 SVEDNTSDNEKKE
+531 SVEDNTSDNEEKE
-544 QTSVEDNTSDNEEN
+544 QTSVEDNTSDNGEN

-583 KEEVEITENQDASEL
+583 KEEVETTENQDASEL

-634 EIPSEQEV
+634 EIPSEHKV

-714 TENENAESVDAE
+714 TENENAESVDVK
-726 KSESAENEEAVQ
+726 KSESTENEEAVQ

-743 DNSIDLDIHSTKD
+743 DNSINLDIHSTKD

-780 EEEQLEGAKEEAE
+780 EKEQLEVAKEEAE

-1027 GRADVEKLVDTAI
+1027 GRSDVEKLVDTAI